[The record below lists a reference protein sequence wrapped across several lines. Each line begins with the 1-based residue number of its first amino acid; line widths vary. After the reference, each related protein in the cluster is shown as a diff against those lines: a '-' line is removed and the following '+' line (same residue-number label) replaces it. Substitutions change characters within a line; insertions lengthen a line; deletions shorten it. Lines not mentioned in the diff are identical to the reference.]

1 MIDMEKDLCRCK
13 KVSFE
18 TVVEAIKSGADTV
31 EKVGEETGAGT
42 GCGGCKSLIENE
54 ITNAK

>member
-1 MIDMEKDLCRCK
+1 MEKDLCRCK